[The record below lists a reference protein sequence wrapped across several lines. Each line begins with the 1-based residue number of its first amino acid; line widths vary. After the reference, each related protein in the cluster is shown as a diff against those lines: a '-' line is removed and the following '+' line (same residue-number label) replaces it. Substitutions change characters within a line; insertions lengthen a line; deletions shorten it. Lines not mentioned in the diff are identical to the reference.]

1 MLLKP
6 PPEAAPFTEE
16 GRRGG
21 PRRLAHRGD
30 DIRSGSD
37 TAGYGSR
44 PRCRLEGF
52 IEKKSYYRILDET
65 QVSAKVLRLKHH
77 MAFRIISSEEEVDD
91 DKVEVDLDKNMVFPW
106 KTRSVAELDGGEPW
120 RWKAPGLKPP
130 LEPATVPPLS
140 P

>member
-1 MLLKP
+1 MAELDGGEPWRWKAPGLKP
-6 PPEAAPFTEE
+6 PLEPATVPPKG
-16 GRRGG
+16 GRVGEKRVTT
-21 PRRLAHRGD
+21 
-30 DIRSGSD
+30 GS
-37 TAGYGSR
+37 SMK
-44 PRCRLEGF
+44 PQF
-52 IEKKSYYRILDET
+52 PQSSK
-65 QVSAKVLRLKHH
+65 LKHH

-120 RWKAPGLKPP
+120 RWQAPGLKPP